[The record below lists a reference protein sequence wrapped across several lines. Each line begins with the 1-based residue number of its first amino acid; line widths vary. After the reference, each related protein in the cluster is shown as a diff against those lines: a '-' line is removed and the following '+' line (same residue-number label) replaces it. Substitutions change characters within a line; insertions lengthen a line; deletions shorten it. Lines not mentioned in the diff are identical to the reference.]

1 MQVHGGQQ
9 TLAEKAHRVGG
20 LEWSGSQMRYEE
32 GRGLALL
39 DLLPVLS
46 HLNLPYFLL
55 LCGNLSFLL
64 LSVPPSFLSSLPL
77 VLTPPPHQLPFCLS
91 PSLTFS
97 RELAW

>member
-9 TLAEKAHRVGG
+9 TLAEKAHRAGG

-39 DLLPVLS
+39 DLLPVPS

-55 LCGNLSFLL
+55 SVGISVFSFYLY
-64 LSVPPSFLSSLPL
+64 LPL
-77 VLTPPPHQLPFCLS
+77 SCPLS
-91 PSLTFS
+91 L
-97 RELAW
+97 